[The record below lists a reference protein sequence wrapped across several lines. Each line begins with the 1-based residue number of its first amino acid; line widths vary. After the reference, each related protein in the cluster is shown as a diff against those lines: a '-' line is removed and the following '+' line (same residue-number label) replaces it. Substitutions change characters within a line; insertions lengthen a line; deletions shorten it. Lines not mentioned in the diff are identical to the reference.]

1 MEATQIVHKPL
12 VTEKNTFLAD
22 AHNRV
27 AFEVDRHANKAQIKN
42 AIQELYKVRVLS
54 VATKIHKGRRHR
66 NRFGFFKDGDVK
78 QAIVK
83 VHPEDKIE
91 LF

>member
-1 MEATQIVHKPL
+1 MEATQIIHKPL
-12 VTEKNTFLAD
+12 VTEKNTFHAD
-22 AHNRV
+22 AFNRV
-27 AFEVDRHANKAQIKN
+27 AFEVDRRANKTQIKR
-42 AIQELYKVRVLS
+42 AVEELYKVRVLS

-66 NRFGFFKDGDVK
+66 NRFGFFRDSDLK

-83 VHPEDKIE
+83 VHPEDKVE

>member
-1 MEATQIVHKPL
+1 MEATQIIIKPL
-12 VTEKNTFLAD
+12 VTEKNTFNAD

-27 AFEVDRHANKAQIKN
+27 AFQVDRRADKGQIKR
-42 AIQELYKVRVLS
+42 AVQELYKVRVVS
-54 VATKIHKGRRHR
+54 VATKIDKGSRHR
-66 NRFGFFKDGDVK
+66 NRFGFFRDSDVK

>member
-1 MEATQIVHKPL
+1 MEPTQIIIKPL
-12 VTEKNTFLAD
+12 VTEKNTFNAD

-27 AFEVDRHANKAQIKN
+27 AFEVDRRADKSQIKR
-42 AIQELYKVRVLS
+42 AVQELYKVRVLN
-54 VATKIHKGRRHR
+54 VASKIHKGSRHR
-66 NRFGFFKDGDVK
+66 NRFGFFRDADVK